1 MSDKFLSVK
10 DIDCYKTAFELS
22 NSTWEIV
29 DKWSYFEK
37 DTIGK
42 QLVRSIDSISA
53 NIAEGFGRYNKK
65 DKIRFYQ
72 ISKGSL
78 LESKDWLEKVKV
90 RGIVSDDNYES
101 VIKKIEL
108 LPKQI
113 NQLIKYTNLSL
124 KK

>member
-101 VIKKIEL
+101 VIKKI
-108 LPKQI
+108 
-113 NQLIKYTNLSL
+113 
-124 KK
+124 